1 MHNLKLLRC
10 LGKLEVRVHS
20 LKYKNSIALFHFL
33 VNFSRQAITLG
44 YETAEEPSG
53 PRENIII
60 TAKDASDVLHLFGL
74 SQEGR
79 RTSLHNRRTA
89 KRKSINLCHHWA
101 SKAKFMC
108 WNGNKIICA
117 IGWININWRMFIGLR
132 LFGVWCWIAGQ
143 QKYKHNSMTSN
154 TQEGDGACHLQLQL
168 SVLTTR
174 FLNQRCF

>member
-60 TAKDASDVLHLFGL
+60 TAKDASDVLHLFL
-74 SQEGR
+74 SQEG
-79 RTSLHNRRTA
+79 RTSLHNRQARG
-89 KRKSINLCHHWA
+89 K
-101 SKAKFMC
+101 
-108 WNGNKIICA
+108 
-117 IGWININWRMFIGLR
+117 
-132 LFGVWCWIAGQ
+132 V
-143 QKYKHNSMTSN
+143 
-154 TQEGDGACHLQLQL
+154 
-168 SVLTTR
+168 
-174 FLNQRCF
+174 